1 MPPIHAAPRP
11 THARTG
17 NMIVARLVLLPL
29 LAFTILLKPATAQ
42 GQGQPEPV
50 PPPFNA
56 TVIRAFREKVLLNP
70 PPVPD
75 RSPYDP
81 PQPPPPPP
89 GWETSV
95 CGVLYEDEDTRYRLQ
110 NYTDAEEARAA
121 GAHVTHETPCGLCSS
136 LEDLAVRGTAT
147 RPAYAAA
154 GIGPSSLALPKYP
167 PLRAVIAPEPET
179 GGDSP

>member
-1 MPPIHAAPRP
+1 MSVAA
-11 THARTG
+11 
-17 NMIVARLVLLPL
+17 LVLLQL
-29 LAFTILLKPATAQ
+29 LALAAVLDPTA

-56 TVIRAFREKVLLNP
+56 TVIRAFREKFLLNP

-89 GWETSV
+89 GQEGAV
-95 CGVLYEDEDTRYRLQ
+95 CGVLYEDEATRSRYRLE
-110 NYTDAEEARAA
+110 NSTDAAAARAA

-136 LEDLAVRGTAT
+136 LEDLAVRKSQQHSCLGS
-147 RPAYAAA
+147 RVC
-154 GIGPSSLALPKYP
+154 G
-167 PLRAVIAPEPET
+167 
-179 GGDSP
+179 